1 MAGPAGSNTAG
12 YISDLIRLF
21 SSHIT
26 VTKLQ
31 YFLAVDVEERAERRS
46 DPRSAGVTKGLQMAL
61 KSSMHCLRAGRPV
74 LAAVALALPLGLI
87 GLATP
92 AAARDQIHIVGSS
105 TVYPFSTAVAEQF
118 AKPGEFK
125 APVVESTGTGGGMKL
140 FCAGVGEDKPDIA
153 NASRKIKDSEAEACK
168 ANGVTQIVEV
178 RIGYDGIVLANSKVH
193 ARYDLSVKTVWL
205 ALAKEVPVDGRLAP
219 NPYKTWSQIDAN
231 LPAEAIE
238 VLGPPPTSGTRD
250 AFLELVMDKGCATFA
265 EIKVIADDKAR
276 KAACEA
282 IREDGAY
289 VDAGENDNLIVQKL
303 EGNPA
308 AVGIFGYSFLEQN
321 GDRLQASAM
330 DGVAPSVES
339 IVAGQYEV
347 ARSLYFY
354 VKPQQIDVVPG
365 IKQYVAEFMSDRASG
380 PGGYLEEKG
389 MIPLPADQHQ
399 AAAAAAFAALGI
411 AADTGEA
418 SAAAAAP
425 VAAPVVAS
433 AGAPVTDTAALPGG
447 NILASPTAIF
457 VAIFLLG
464 VLGFYFGRQRALA
477 SVQGKVRDLHSL
489 PGYHGTFVALCCAL
503 PALLLVGVGLL
514 ASPSFIEHLVIGGL
528 PAERLAQLNPDEL
541 KVLVSNIREAAA
553 DANSFNASQDPI
565 LRAGAAHWAGLRQTA
580 LLSLGGAA
588 LILAALGLFYARSRI
603 APELRARNRVERA
616 FMVLMVICST
626 LSILVT
632 IGIVLSLIFESLR
645 FFQQISIVDFLTG
658 LKWSPQ
664 MALRADQVGSS
675 GAFGAIPVFMGTML
689 ITVIAMVVAVP
700 IGLMVAVYL
709 SDYATRR
716 TRNIVKPLIE
726 ILAGIPTVVYG
737 FFAALTVAPFI
748 RDGGALFGIDVAS
761 ESALAAGLVMGVMI
775 IPFVSSLSDDVMNA
789 VPQSL
794 RDGAYALGAT
804 KAETIRQVVFP
815 AALPGIV
822 GGVLLAVSRAIGET
836 MIVVMA
842 AGLAANLTVNPFA
855 AVTTVTVQIVTLLVG
870 DQEFD
875 SPKTLA
881 AFALGLLLFTV
892 TLVLNV
898 IALRIVRR
906 YREKYD

>member
-1 MAGPAGSNTAG
+1 MARHSSQRSSKIGRTISRLAISGLTVGIALLGGLLSAPAS
-12 YISDLIRLF
+12 
-21 SSHIT
+21 
-26 VTKLQ
+26 
-31 YFLAVDVEERAERRS
+31 
-46 DPRSAGVTKGLQMAL
+46 
-61 KSSMHCLRAGRPV
+61 
-74 LAAVALALPLGLI
+74 
-87 GLATP
+87 
-92 AAARDQIHIVGSS
+92 ARDQIHIVGSS

-118 AKPGEFK
+118 AKPGQFK
-125 APVVESTGTGGGMKL
+125 APVVESTGTGGGLKL
-140 FCAGVGEDKPDIA
+140 FCAGIGEDKPDIA
-153 NASRKIKDSEAEACK
+153 NASRKIKDSEVAACK
-168 ANGVTQIVEV
+168 TNGITEIVEV
-178 RIGYDGIVLANSKVH
+178 RIGFDGIVLANSKTH
-193 ARYDLSVKTVWL
+193 TQYQLTVKNVWL

-219 NPYKTWSQIDAN
+219 NPYQTWSEIDPS
-231 LPAEAIE
+231 LPAEKIE

-250 AFLELVMDKGCATFA
+250 AFLELVMDRGCADFA
-265 EIKVIADDKAR
+265 EIKVIADDKSR
-276 KAACEA
+276 KSACES

-303 EGNPA
+303 EGDPTA
-308 AVGIFGYSFLEQN
+308 LGIFGYSFLEQN
-321 GDRLQASAM
+321 GDKLQASVM
-330 DGVAPSVES
+330 DNVAPSIEA
-339 IVAGQYEV
+339 IVAGQYEI

-354 VKPQQIDVVPG
+354 VKPQQLSVVPG
-365 IKQYVAEFMSDRASG
+365 IKEYVAEFMSDRASG
-380 PGGYLEEKG
+380 AGGYLEEKG
-389 MIPLPADQHQ
+389 MIPLPADQRQ
-399 AAAAAAFAALGI
+399 ASIAAAFGALGI
-411 AADTGEA
+411 AATG
-418 SAAAAAP
+418 AAAP
-425 VAAPVVAS
+425 VATS
-433 AGAPVTDTAALPGG
+433 ATPAADTANASLAGVAMLPAG
-447 NILASPTAIF
+447 NFLASPT
-457 VAIFLLG
+457 VIFLAILLLG
-464 VLGFYFGRQRALA
+464 IFGFYFGRRRAVA
-477 SVQGKVRDLHSL
+477 VVGGKSRDLHSL
-489 PGYHGTFVALCCAL
+489 PGYHGIFVALCGAL
-503 PALLLVGVGLL
+503 PALLLVAAGLL
-514 ASPSFIEHLVIGGL
+514 ASPTLIQSMVVNGL
-528 PAERLAQLNPDEL
+528 PAEKVAQLNPDEL
-541 KVLVSNIREAAA
+541 NVLISNIREAAT
-553 DANSFNASQDPI
+553 DAGAFNASQDPV
-565 LRAGAAHWAGLRQTA
+565 LREAAAHWAGLRQLA
-580 LLSLGGAA
+580 IMALGGVA
-588 LILAALGLFYARSRI
+588 LVLAAMGLFYARSKI
-603 APELRARNRVERA
+603 APDLRARNRVEKA

-645 FFQQISIVDFLTG
+645 FFQQIPLLDFLTG

-689 ITVIAMVVAVP
+689 ITLIAMVVAVP

-709 SDYATRR
+709 SDYAAPR

-748 RDGGALFGIDVAS
+748 RDSGALIGVDVAS

-794 RDGAYALGAT
+794 RDGAFALGAT

-842 AGLAANLTVNPFA
+842 AGLAANLTVNPLA

-892 TLVLNV
+892 TLILNV
-898 IALRIVRR
+898 IALRIVRK